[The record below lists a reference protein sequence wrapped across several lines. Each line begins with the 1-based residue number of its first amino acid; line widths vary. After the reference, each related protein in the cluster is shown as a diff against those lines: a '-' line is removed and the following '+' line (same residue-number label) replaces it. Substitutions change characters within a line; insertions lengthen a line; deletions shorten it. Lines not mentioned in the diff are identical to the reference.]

1 MRSQLTYPAGS
12 PEHVYFEG
20 LQRIE
25 KGKKPNAILLLNDGF
40 EIRNPR
46 IAFYFAEKLIF
57 DTPDDSG
64 EDIGSCRPGTLLG
77 QPFIRQ
83 EEGSELCGCEN
94 CLHRITSTNP
104 ANGCN
109 GATKIA
115 KKHFGFTGIARK
127 VQLPTSIGG
136 KSVGQ
141 YCPKWLSPTAN

>member
-1 MRSQLTYPAGS
+1 MRLELRYPTGS

-20 LQRIE
+20 LKRI
-25 KGKKPNAILLLNDGF
+25 KRGKKPDAILSLN
-40 EIRNPR
+40 EKNQVRNPR
-46 IAFYFAEKLIF
+46 AAFYLAEKLIM

-64 EDIGSCRPGTLLG
+64 EDTESYKPGTLLG
-77 QPFIRQ
+77 QPFIQQ
-83 EEGSELCGCEN
+83 EAGNELCACEN

-115 KKHFGFTGIARK
+115 KKHFGFTGVAKK
-127 VQLPTSIGG
+127 VQIPSTIQG